1 MRRILVKG
9 EAVKSTSIQPA
20 SAGSS
25 SPRVV
30 RVELD
35 RRALLAE
42 EAGVGRSHVPAG
54 IPGQVVRKAVGVA
67 GIGGDEHAAS
77 LGLQVEVLQPCS
89 RDRCPHDVAH
99 RAPIVL
105 DK

>member
-1 MRRILVKG
+1 VTR
-9 EAVKSTSIQPA
+9 A
-20 SAGSS
+20 
-25 SPRVV
+25 V

-54 IPGQVVRKAVGVA
+54 IPGQAVRKAEGVA
-67 GIGGDEHAAS
+67 GIGGDEHAGAS
-77 LGLQVEVLQPCS
+77 LGLQVEVLRPWS
-89 RDRCPHDVAH
+89 RDRCAHDVAH